1 MPTEST
7 DGLAAFAE
15 ELTRFAETMR
25 VAPLSP
31 IIAQMRRPVRVAV
44 CGRGGVGRSTVEQA
58 LRRRG
63 VHVVGEAS
71 AEVRVLVIAEVLKPE
86 DQAAIA
92 SSELPMVIVL
102 TKADLMADVSG
113 SDADVPMIGLLATVT
128 ALDDDLVAALR
139 TFVDEPPDLSS
150 VDAFVESAH
159 SVDRDVRTRLLD
171 LLDRFGIANATAAL
185 AAGAQPT
192 AVVECLQQLS
202 NVDGVLA
209 RLHAVAAPVRYRRV
223 QQALGGLRA
232 LAACTDDERLW
243 RFLTAD
249 ATVAALTAAAVDVL
263 EGAGAVVDGALQ
275 RACAADVVR
284 GSLRLLDQTQVG

>member
-7 DGLAAFAE
+7 DGLAAFAA

-25 VAPLSP
+25 VAPLST

-63 VHVVGEAS
+63 VHVVDEAS
-71 AEVRVLVIAEVLKPE
+71 AEVLVLVIAEVLKPE
-86 DQAAIA
+86 DQAAMA

-102 TKADLMADVSG
+102 TKADVSG
-113 SDADVPMIGLLATVT
+113 SDAGVPMIGLLATVT

-192 AVVECLQQLS
+192 AVVERLQQLS

-209 RLHAVAAPVRYRRV
+209 RLHAVAAPVRYRRM

-232 LAACTDDERLW
+232 LAAGTDDERLW
-243 RFLTAD
+243 RFLAAD
-249 ATVAALTAAAVDVL
+249 ATVAAVMAAAVDVL
-263 EGAGAVVDGALQ
+263 EGAGAAVDGALH

-284 GSLRLLDQTQVG
+284 GSLRLLDQAQVG

>member
-7 DGLAAFAE
+7 DGLAAFAA

-25 VAPLSP
+25 VAPLST

-63 VHVVGEAS
+63 VHVVDEAS
-71 AEVRVLVIAEVLKPE
+71 AEVLVLVIAEVLKPE
-86 DQAAIA
+86 DQAAMA
-92 SSELPMVIVL
+92 SSELPMVTVL
-102 TKADLMADVSG
+102 TKADVSA
-113 SDADVPMIGLLATVT
+113 SDAGVPMIGLLATVT

-139 TFVDEPPDLSS
+139 TFDDEPPDLSS

-192 AVVECLQQLS
+192 AVVERLQQLS

-223 QQALGGLRA
+223 QRALGGLRA
-232 LAACTDDERLW
+232 SAAGTDDERLW
-243 RFLTAD
+243 RFLAAD
-249 ATVAALTAAAVDVL
+249 ATVAAVMAAAVDVL
-263 EGAGAVVDGALQ
+263 EGAGAAVDGALH

-284 GSLRLLDQTQVG
+284 GSLRLLDQAQAG